1 MPIARAL
8 STTRREASTGRAPKL
23 LQPSP
28 TTDTAIPDFPS
39 WRFSMTRPPGCCGK
53 VSAVWAS
60 RKHDATL
67 AHHGART
74 LLGVLRKWSEGKR
87 LLVAHEGDECQQFP
101 EILHQR
107 ETEILEFVIAATVD
121 RDHHELHHGKQ
132 KDDVDDEPGDEAVAN
147 RIEQPRGGKWRVR
160 CGALSTRRWS
170 TTRRRPIGRRNCSA
184 RIAHSVLH
192 FGAAKLSTAPS
203 LYLRCPRRASSVAAR
218 LTRGKAE
225 NSLKWARQD
234 QSRKITTHVV
244 LPGDR
249 LDLPARANASQAGHK
264 IDDEPH
270 RAEAKN
276 LGRPDGQERHSRDVQ
291 IGLAQT
297 HHADGPTHQT
307 GNRARGADD
316 SHIVAPIQRNEK
328 RRARKSTKDK
338 EDDKGYAAIATRHD
352 WAECEKPDTV
362 DGEMCRIGVQQ
373 HVGEERQ
380 HVGQHPGRGLTGIA
394 RGIERVVV
402 EDLFRYCGRCQDSQH
417 VCGDENA
424 DQTQNRSRGTQERL
438 ARGLAF
444 HEECHEL

>member
-8 STTRREASTGRAPKL
+8 SMTRRDASIGRAPKL

-28 TTDTAIPDFPS
+28 TTDTSIPDFPS
-39 WRFSMTRPPGCCGK
+39 WRFSMIHSPGCERRL
-53 VSAVWAS
+53 AQ
-60 RKHDATL
+60 ATR
-67 AHHGART
+67 HGNTMRPLCTMAGEQYSIK
-74 LLGVLRKWSEGKR
+74 LGVLRKWSEGKR

-249 LDLPARANASQAGHK
+249 LDLPACANASQAGHK

-297 HHADGPTHQT
+297 HHADGPTHQ
-307 GNRARGADD
+307 A
-316 SHIVAPIQRNEK
+316 
-328 RRARKSTKDK
+328 
-338 EDDKGYAAIATRHD
+338 
-352 WAECEKPDTV
+352 
-362 DGEMCRIGVQQ
+362 
-373 HVGEERQ
+373 
-380 HVGQHPGRGLTGIA
+380 
-394 RGIERVVV
+394 
-402 EDLFRYCGRCQDSQH
+402 
-417 VCGDENA
+417 
-424 DQTQNRSRGTQERL
+424 
-438 ARGLAF
+438 
-444 HEECHEL
+444 